1 MIEDQSDDEDATE
14 AVVEALEDSIESAK
28 QSGAIGVGIVLLFDS
43 GAAQFYAGDEGEIAD
58 LLRGF
63 ARLLKR
69 RADRDDDH
77 GMLILNGAN

>member
-1 MIEDQSDDEDATE
+1 MSEDQDEDATE
-14 AVVEALEDSIESAK
+14 AVVEALEDAAESAK
-28 QSGAIGVGIVLLFDS
+28 QSEAIGVGIVLLFDS

-69 RADRDDDH
+69 RADRDEDR
-77 GMLILNGAN
+77 GVLLLNGSN

>member
-1 MIEDQSDDEDATE
+1 MIEDQDNEDATE
-14 AVVEALEDSIESAK
+14 AVVEALEDAVESAR
-28 QSGAIGVGIVLLFDS
+28 QSEAIGVGIVLLFDS

-77 GMLILNGAN
+77 GMLLLNGAN